1 MSLSPQPLMDN
12 KYFNCNICDAR
23 YKHRRSL
30 NAHVKMNH
38 KTSFHNDTL
47 YNSKGEINALDDIST
62 SNNKLFTESE
72 HLNDSSSEGEEAMV
86 DENSEYDADE
96 DEKSNN
102 SSSDEEVE
110 NDEGKETTISKFR
123 KMFGV
128 KRKKKHHMNKFSK
141 HQKLIENICDVP
153 SINETDNSFWLLLM
167 NFWDNEWSLQ
177 EKYGNFVRLSKL
189 SEKDEIFRFINNYT
203 CHLRKLCSF
212 DVAFR
217 VAMNQASSFLKDI
230 EDKIANGEDN
240 VDEDMVENEEDSSED
255 EDDKENILFW
265 KIDLSF
271 WKLLLSDMSTLDNKT
286 DERIL
291 SFIAT
296 DYQMK
301 SNALH
306 IKIMRE
312 HSNLMNHFEIV
323 NTDDTLE
330 LFLRKYKDTF
340 DKYETEFDDANEDDS
355 SVIS

>member
-1 MSLSPQPLMDN
+1 MKQYLCDICNQSFSN
-12 KYFNCNICDAR
+12 KSN
-23 YKHRRSL
+23 L
-30 NAHVKMNH
+30 NRHTKSIHGDEKLEKVADF
-38 KTSFHNDTL
+38 TSQISENDIDQEM
-47 YNSKGEINALDDIST
+47 EISNDM
-62 SNNKLFTESE
+62 SNNESNNEENETDSVISNDKDESE
-72 HLNDSSSEGEEAMV
+72 NDNHEQNETDTEIDTSEGEEAMV

-153 SINETDNSFWLLLM
+153 SINETDNSFWVLLM

-255 EDDKENILFW
+255 EDDKENILSW
-265 KIDLSF
+265 KLDLSF
-271 WKLLLSDMSTLDNKT
+271 WKLLLSDMSALDNKT

-312 HSNLMNHFEIV
+312 HSNLMNHLLKMDKLYAQNI
-323 NTDDTLE
+323 TLN
-330 LFLRKYKDTF
+330 F
-340 DKYETEFDDANEDDS
+340 
-355 SVIS
+355 